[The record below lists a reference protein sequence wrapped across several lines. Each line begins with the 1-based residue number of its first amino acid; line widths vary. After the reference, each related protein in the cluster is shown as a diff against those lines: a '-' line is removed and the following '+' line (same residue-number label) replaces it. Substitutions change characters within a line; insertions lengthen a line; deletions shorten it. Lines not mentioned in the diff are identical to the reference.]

1 MSRCEHLNFFTK
13 LEVFNVLGWS
23 IFIKPVLLNN
33 YISGTQAITAKQ
45 YVMIYYMYNYKIIHN
60 NRHFFLV

>member
-1 MSRCEHLNFFTK
+1 MSRCEHLIFFTK

-33 YISGTQAITAKQ
+33 YISGTLAITAKQ
-45 YVMIYYMYNYKIIHN
+45 YVMIYYMYIRLFITSVT
-60 NRHFFLV
+60 FLV